1 MDHNG
6 NQARS
11 GSQLQPG
18 PVCIDRSPSM
28 LNTNHLGRELYSVS
42 TLSLL
47 FLYSFSSPHSVRRNR
62 ELLRTNP
69 ATLGGRSPRFKG
81 SPRGG
86 GGVRHEVRLSIAFF
100 THSNPCNLG

>member
-1 MDHNG
+1 MNPGPMDHNGNPARFAWLVRGWCVQPGPVCNSMNPGPMDHNG

-47 FLYSFSSPHSVRRNR
+47 FL
-62 ELLRTNP
+62 
-69 ATLGGRSPRFKG
+69 
-81 SPRGG
+81 
-86 GGVRHEVRLSIAFF
+86 
-100 THSNPCNLG
+100 

>member
-1 MDHNG
+1 MNPGPMDHNG

-47 FLYSFSSPHSVRRNR
+47 FL
-62 ELLRTNP
+62 
-69 ATLGGRSPRFKG
+69 
-81 SPRGG
+81 
-86 GGVRHEVRLSIAFF
+86 
-100 THSNPCNLG
+100 